1 MAVLQIKGL
10 DEYAKKI
17 KTLSKN
23 ADSVMKRVVYD
34 GGAVIADAVKA
45 GLKELPVEEG
55 KNGLPLFGTPEAP
68 ITGVS
73 RVQKGDLI
81 DSMGLAPIQEFK
93 QGYILSLIHI

>member
-55 KNGLPLFGTPEAP
+55 KKRTAIIWDTRSADNRGVKGTERRP
-68 ITGVS
+68 
-73 RVQKGDLI
+73 
-81 DSMGLAPIQEFK
+81 
-93 QGYILSLIHI
+93 Y

>member
-45 GLKELPVEEG
+45 GLKELPVEETLLTVWDLHPYR
-55 KNGLPLFGTPEAP
+55 NL
-68 ITGVS
+68 S
-73 RVQKGDLI
+73 RDI
-81 DSMGLAPIQEFK
+81 
-93 QGYILSLIHI
+93 